1 MRRSLKTKL
10 ILSYLAV
17 ALVIVLVLTLV
28 IRLTSG
34 HSLMNLVVEQQTAL
48 LNTIAQTYYS
58 ENGSMDGFFDYYL
71 RNNRSESGLSQPV
84 VLENEVPLAADESE
98 NFNSPEKPEDNPTN
112 QDNPVEDNNWGTPP
126 RPQKDIRGLYGLIDT
141 EFNAL
146 FPTFGYGIGETV
158 PEDMIQSKIAVKVD
172 GETVAWILP
181 DTSFEFNL
189 STEENLFLER
199 TSLAVGLAALAGGGL
214 AVIMG
219 IMLAG
224 LLLKPIH
231 RLSKASQALAKGDLQ
246 QRVPVTSEDEL
257 GQLTSTFN
265 QMSSDLVRSDQQ
277 RKRLT
282 ADITHD
288 LSTPLQVISGYVEM
302 MEESGKALTQ
312 ERIDIIKTEIGYL
325 SRLVGDLSMLTQ
337 VEANGLTIEPSP
349 VQPNRLLQNVYM
361 AYEPI
366 TARQGIKLLLD
377 IQESCPLIMIDEGRM
392 ERVIKNLVENA
403 LRYTPQDGTIEL
415 SIRANEEIEL
425 RVTDSGTGIDSED
438 LPYVFERF
446 YRADKARGVNSG
458 KMGLGLAIC
467 KALVGAQGGRIRAE
481 SPGRGQGT
489 SMLVSFPPLKGTLSD
504 E

>member
-1 MRRSLKTKL
+1 MRRSLKTKM

-17 ALVIVLVLTLV
+17 ALVTVLVVFLV

-34 HSLMNLVVEQQTAL
+34 HSLMNLIVEQQTAS
-48 LNTIAQTYYS
+48 LNEIAQTYYS
-58 ENGSMDGFFDYYL
+58 ENGSMDGFFEYYL
-71 RNNRSESGLSQPV
+71 RSNHSDPGA
-84 VLENEVPLAADESE
+84 VLQNDVPLAADDAE
-98 NFNSPEKPEDNPTN
+98 NPLPPVKPEGDQTTQANPVDDTRDNP
-112 QDNPVEDNNWGTPP
+112 P
-126 RPQKDIRGLYGLIDT
+126 RDDRNLRGLYGLVDT
-141 EFNAL
+141 EYKAL
-146 FPTFGYGIGETV
+146 IPTFRYGIGETV
-158 PEDMIQSKIAVKVD
+158 PEDMIQSKIAIKVD

-189 STEENLFLER
+189 STEEKLFLER
-199 TSLAVGLAALAGGGL
+199 TSLAVGLAALAGVGL

-246 QRVPVTSEDEL
+246 QRVPVTSQDEL
-257 GQLTSTFN
+257 GQLTETFN

-302 MEESGKALTQ
+302 MEESGKAPTP

-337 VEANGLTIEPSP
+337 VEANGLTIEPNP
-349 VQPNRLLQNVYM
+349 LQPNRLLQNVYM

-366 TARQGIKLLLD
+366 AARQGIKLLLD
-377 IQESCPLIMIDEGRM
+377 IQEDCPLIMVDEGRM

-415 SIRANEEIEL
+415 AVRFEDEVVLS
-425 RVTDSGTGIDSED
+425 VTDSGSGIDAED
-438 LPYVFERF
+438 LPYVFDRF
-446 YRADKARGVNSG
+446 YRADKARGGNSG

-467 KALVGAQGGRIRAE
+467 KALVTAQGGRIRAE
-481 SPGRGQGT
+481 SPGRGQGA
-489 SMLVSFPPLKGTLSD
+489 SMLVCFPPLKGTLGNK
-504 E
+504 

>member
-10 ILSYLAV
+10 LLSYLV
-17 ALVIVLVLTLV
+17 IALVTVLVVFLV

-34 HSLMNLVVEQQTAL
+34 HSLMNLIVEQQTAS
-48 LNTIAQTYYS
+48 LNEIAQNYFI

-71 RNNRSESGLSQPV
+71 RTNRSDPGLAPQ
-84 VLENEVPLAADESE
+84 NDIPLASDESQE
-98 NFNSPEKPEDNPTN
+98 SVPPEKPESDQTIQTNPADDNRS
-112 QDNPVEDNNWGTPP
+112 NPP
-126 RPQKDIRGLYGLIDT
+126 KDDRNLRGLYGLVDT
-141 EFNAL
+141 EYKAL
-146 FPTFGYGIGETV
+146 IPTFRYGIGETV

-181 DTSFEFNL
+181 DTSFQFNL

-199 TSLAVGLAALAGGGL
+199 TTLAVGLAALAGVGL

-219 IMLAG
+219 MLLAG
-224 LLLKPIH
+224 LLLKPIQH
-231 RLSKASQALAKGDLQ
+231 LSKASQALAKGDLQ
-246 QRVPVTSEDEL
+246 QRVPVTSQDEL
-257 GQLTSTFN
+257 GQLTETFN

-302 MEESGKALTQ
+302 MEESGKPLKP
-312 ERIDIIKTEIGYL
+312 ERIEIIKTEIGYL

-337 VEANGLTIEPSP
+337 VEANGLTIEPNP
-349 VQPNRLLQNVYM
+349 LQPNRLLQNVYM

-366 TARQGIKLLLD
+366 AARQGIKLLLD
-377 IQESCPLIMIDEGRM
+377 IQENCPLIMVDEGRM

-415 SIRANEEIEL
+415 AVHYENEVVL
-425 RVTDSGTGIDSED
+425 SVTDSGSGIDAED
-438 LPYVFERF
+438 LPYVFDRF
-446 YRADKARGVNSG
+446 YRADKARGGNSG

-467 KALVGAQGGRIRAE
+467 KALVTAQGGRIRAE
-481 SPGRGQGT
+481 SPGRGQGA
-489 SMLVSFPPLKGTLSD
+489 SMLVSFPPIKEKT
-504 E
+504 ENE

>member
-1 MRRSLKTKL
+1 MRRSLKTKM

-17 ALVIVLVLTLV
+17 ALVIVLVVTLV

-34 HSLMNLVVEQQTAL
+34 HSLMNLVVEQQTAT
-48 LNTIAQTYYS
+48 LNEIAQAYYT

-71 RNNRSESGLSQPV
+71 RNNRS
-84 VLENEVPLAADESE
+84 VPNLTPKNDIPMAADDSE
-98 NFNSPEKPEDNPTN
+98 NAVPPDKPEDDQTSQTNPAGDNTR
-112 QDNPVEDNNWGTPP
+112 DNPP
-126 RPQKDIRGLYGLIDT
+126 RAEKDIRGLYGLVDT
-141 EFNAL
+141 ENNAL
-146 FPTFGYGIGETV
+146 IPTFGYGIGEAV
-158 PEDMIQSKIAVKVD
+158 PEDMIQSKIAVKVN

-189 STEENLFLER
+189 STEEKLFLER
-199 TSLAVGLAALAGGGL
+199 TSLAVGLAAVAGVGL

-246 QRVPVTSEDEL
+246 QRVPVTSQDEL
-257 GQLTSTFN
+257 GQLTETFN

-302 MEESGKALTQ
+302 MEESGKAPTP

-337 VEANGLTIEPSP
+337 VEANGLTIEPTP
-349 VQPNRLLQNVYM
+349 LQPIRLLQNVYM

-366 TARQGIKLLLD
+366 AARQGIKLLLD
-377 IQESCPLIMIDEGRM
+377 IQEDCPLIMVDEGRM

-415 SIRANEEIEL
+415 AVHFEDEVVLS
-425 RVTDSGTGIDSED
+425 VTDSGSGIDAED
-438 LPYVFERF
+438 LPYVFDRF
-446 YRADKARGVNSG
+446 YRADKSRGANSG

-467 KALVGAQGGRIRAE
+467 KALVNAQGGQIRAE
-481 SPGRGQGT
+481 SPGRGQGAI
-489 SMLVSFPPLKGTLSD
+489 MLVSFPPLKGTLDD